1 MSPMVRALL
10 RLATPA
16 SRCVC
21 GRLINVY
28 RETSCG
34 DCGRPVYSRR

>member
-1 MSPMVRALL
+1 MVRALL

-21 GRLINVY
+21 GALINVY
-28 RETSCG
+28 RQTSCNG
-34 DCGRPVYSRR
+34 CGRPVYTRH